1 MYHKKYKTDKG
12 RKFRVQRTKS
22 NARHRWY
29 EYMEYFGWCATLR
42 HKKPRTDKPVRI
54 KFRGRE
60 NCARVFVGYD
70 YNERNWKHERFIV
83 ERYDKP
89 KSKRTRGKKFLY
101 RVGWRKAAY
110 GDY

>member
-1 MYHKKYKTDKG
+1 MHHKKYKTDKG
-12 RKFRVQRTKS
+12 RKFGVQRTKS

-29 EYMEYFGWCATLR
+29 EYIECFGWCATLR
-42 HKKPRTDKPVRI
+42 HKKPRTDNPVRI

-60 NCARVFVGYD
+60 NCAAVFVGYD
-70 YNERNWKHERFIV
+70 YDRNWKHKRFIV
-83 ERYDKP
+83 ERYADS
-89 KSKRTRGKKFLY
+89 KSMKVRGKKFLY